1 MKNLTL
7 IALFATVSLMAFMLP
22 AAAADRTCRPSLS
35 NLWKCPDADEGSVS
49 RRPTTDE
56 GATSN
61 DNRRAAARKRST
73 ATDRTCRPSLSNN
86 YKCPREST
94 PSGATGEDQFSS
106 ERTAKAQCG
115 GDTVVWV
122 NTRSGIYHFAGF
134 SNYGTT
140 KFGAYMCEAD
150 SIRAGMRA
158 AKNETHP

>member
-1 MKNLTL
+1 
-7 IALFATVSLMAFMLP
+7 MLP
-22 AAAADRTCRPSLS
+22 AAAADRACRPSLS
-35 NLWKCPDADEGSVS
+35 NLWKCPDAGEGSVS
-49 RRPTTDE
+49 KRRTTDE

-86 YKCPREST
+86 YKCPRGST
-94 PSGATGEDQFSS
+94 PSGVSGEDQFSS
-106 ERTAKAQCG
+106 ERTANAQCG